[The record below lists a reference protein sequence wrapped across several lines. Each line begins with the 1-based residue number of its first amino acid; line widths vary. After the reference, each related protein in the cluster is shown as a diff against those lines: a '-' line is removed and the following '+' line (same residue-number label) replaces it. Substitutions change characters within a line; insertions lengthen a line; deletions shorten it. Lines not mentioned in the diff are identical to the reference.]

1 MRRFIATLGVVTALA
16 AGTGTGLLIAGAE
29 EQAQQQSA
37 PAVDDPAVPAE
48 PQDRGADEYLVLV
61 VGGSFPSQETA
72 AEAGAGMAFGELQ
85 GYYVAR
91 RDQFEGIDE
100 YLGSV
105 RGEWVLVSAFR
116 TQEGAEDFAELAK
129 AAGAPALITGR
140 VLNRGDRY
148 VGLGQEAAP
157 DGAGPQRGPIAGVT
171 LR

>member
-1 MRRFIATLGVVTALA
+1 
-16 AGTGTGLLIAGAE
+16 
-29 EQAQQQSA
+29 
-37 PAVDDPAVPAE
+37 
-48 PQDRGADEYLVLV
+48 
-61 VGGSFPSQETA
+61 
-72 AEAGAGMAFGELQ
+72 MAFGELQ

-129 AAGAPALITGR
+129 AAGAPALVTGR

-157 DGAGPQRGPIAGVT
+157 DGAGPQREPIAGVT

>member
-1 MRRFIATLGVVTALA
+1 MRRFIAILGVVAALV
-16 AGTGTGLLIAGAE
+16 AGTGAGLLMAGAE
-29 EQAQQQSA
+29 EEVQQQSA
-37 PAVDDPAVPAE
+37 PAVEDATVPSE
-48 PQDRGADEYLVLV
+48 PQDRGAGEYLVLV
-61 VGGSFPSQETA
+61 VGGSFPSQEA
-72 AEAGAGMAFGELQ
+72 AVEATAGMSFGELQ

-116 TQEGAEDFAELAK
+116 TEEGAADFAELAK

-140 VLNRGDRY
+140 VLNRGDRF

-157 DGAGPQRGPIAGVT
+157 DGSGPQREPIAGVT